1 MKLWQVAHLSIYFY
15 SIIYFGQLLSY
26 EHDYILREI
35 YSAEDVI
42 QRIRIDL
49 DSYQAEEEHNFIVDI
64 TVVFIEMYEKI
75 VGVTVTYCLMMHNPV
90 LQQNLH
96 DEVAKII
103 AQDMIKVFAIL
114 AKQLVY
120 FVLNAKMSLQE
131 KIFYCGLIA
140 SIIILIK
147 LGIDQIPQ
155 SIKPKNRDEN
165 NNYNLQESGYVTGK
179 FDYYK

>member
-1 MKLWQVAHLSIYFY
+1 MKLWQVARLSIYFY
-15 SIIYFGQLLSY
+15 GVIWCGQLLSC
-26 EHDYILREI
+26 DQNNILQEI
-35 YSAEDVI
+35 YAAENVI
-42 QRIRIDL
+42 KKIGIDL
-49 DSYQAEEEHNFIVDI
+49 NDYQEQQDHSFIVDI
-64 TVVFIEMYEKI
+64 TVIFIEMYEKI

-96 DEVAKII
+96 DEVGRII

-114 AKQLVY
+114 AKQCVY
-120 FVLNAKMSLQE
+120 FILNKKMSLQE
-131 KIFYCGLIA
+131 KIWHCGLVV

-179 FDYYK
+179 FENYK